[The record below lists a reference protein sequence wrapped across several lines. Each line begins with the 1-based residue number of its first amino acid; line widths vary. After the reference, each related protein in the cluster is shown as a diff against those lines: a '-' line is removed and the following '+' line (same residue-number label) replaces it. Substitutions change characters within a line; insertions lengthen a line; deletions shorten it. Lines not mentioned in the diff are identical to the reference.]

1 MRTAHNRKVV
11 KGVNVTINNR
21 CLFDPNDRILVG
33 ISGGKDS
40 LALLDC
46 LSSIGCKNL
55 HSIHIRIDHSSPL
68 PFESFCTDRSE
79 FTVLDTDILSRVQ
92 GSSRRNICYMCNRE
106 KRKALCNYAVDRG
119 FSRIALAHHR
129 DDVIETLL
137 LNLIFQR
144 EISTMLPAQA
154 LFDGKLEIVRPLY
167 DTPEKDIRR
176 YAKKERLPVSD
187 WKCGFETDSRRAWVK
202 QQIKEWQRAF
212 PRDKIPDNL
221 FSALHN
227 VNPDFLPRKP

>member
-11 KGVNVTINNR
+11 KGVTETINNR
-21 CLFDPNDRILVG
+21 CLFDSNDRILVG

-46 LSSIGCKNL
+46 LFYIGYKNM
-55 HSIHIRIDHSSPL
+55 HSIHIRIDKTSPI
-68 PFESFCTDRSE
+68 PFKSFCQDRSE
-79 FTVLDTDILSRVQ
+79 FTVLDTDIMSRVQ
-92 GSSRRNICYMCNRE
+92 GSSRRNTCYMCSRE
-106 KRKALCNYAVDRG
+106 KRKALCSYAVDQG
-119 FSRIALAHHR
+119 FSKIALAHHR

-137 LNLIFQR
+137 LNLVFQR
-144 EISTMLPAQA
+144 EISTMLPVQA

-167 DTPEKDIRR
+167 DTAEKDIRR
-176 YAKKERLPVSD
+176 YAKEERLPVSD
-187 WKCGFETDSRRAWVK
+187 WKCGFETVSRRAWVK

-212 PRDKIPDNL
+212 PRDRIPANL

-227 VNPDFLPRKP
+227 VNPDFLPKKP